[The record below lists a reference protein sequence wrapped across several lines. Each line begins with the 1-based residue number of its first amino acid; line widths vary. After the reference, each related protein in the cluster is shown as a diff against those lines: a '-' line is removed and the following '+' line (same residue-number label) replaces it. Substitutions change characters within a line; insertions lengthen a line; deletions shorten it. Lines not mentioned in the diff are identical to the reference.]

1 MKKSAL
7 LLTLLSTLLVT
18 SCGDIGS
25 EGGDNP
31 GGSENT
37 KLKISESN
45 KGKVRSEEWKEN
57 LSQSLKNKKRHWYTN
72 GIENLCISEGA
83 NIPEGFYPGRYVSEE
98 FKKSCGIKNVGKTP
112 WNKGKK
118 LK

>member
-37 KLKISESN
+37 KLKI
-45 KGKVRSEEWKEN
+45 KKV
-57 LSQSLKNKKRHWYTN
+57 
-72 GIENLCISEGA
+72 
-83 NIPEGFYPGRYVSEE
+83 
-98 FKKSCGIKNVGKTP
+98 FKKN
-112 WNKGKK
+112 
-118 LK
+118 